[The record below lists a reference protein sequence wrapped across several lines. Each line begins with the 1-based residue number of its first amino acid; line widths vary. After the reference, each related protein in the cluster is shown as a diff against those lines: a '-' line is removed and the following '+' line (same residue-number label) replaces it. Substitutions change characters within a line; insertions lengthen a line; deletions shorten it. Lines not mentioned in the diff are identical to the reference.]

1 MLKILVQDTQCDI
14 HRITFYLKIGTML
27 LYNSKLNILGI
38 PAHIKQI
45 QEYAPRLYEV
55 QYR

>member
-1 MLKILVQDTQCDI
+1 MSKILVQDTQCDL

-55 QYR
+55 QHR